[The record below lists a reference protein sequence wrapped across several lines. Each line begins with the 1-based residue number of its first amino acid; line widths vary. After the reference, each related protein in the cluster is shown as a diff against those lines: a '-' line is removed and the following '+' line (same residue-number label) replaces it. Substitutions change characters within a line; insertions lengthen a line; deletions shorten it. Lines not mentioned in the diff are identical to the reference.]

1 MLSPSLEDYLEEIY
15 RLSILKSSIRVLDI
29 ADRLNVSSPSVV
41 KALKKL
47 HEEKLI
53 RYIRY
58 TEIRLT
64 DDGEKLG
71 RLLVRRNAVL
81 QEFLKVIRSNC
92 NLEKEAEA
100 MEHYLS
106 PPTISAIENLIA
118 FLKLKEVREMY
129 DKFNEPP
136 SDTHWSDKIQ
146 TQ

>member
-15 RLSILKSSIRVLDI
+15 RLSILKSTIRVLDI

-58 TEIRLT
+58 TEILLT
-64 DDGEKLG
+64 PEGERLG
-71 RLLVRRNAVL
+71 RLLVRRNSVL
-81 QEFLKVIRSNC
+81 QEFLRVIHSNC
-92 NLEKEAEA
+92 DLAKEAEA
-100 MEHYLS
+100 IEHYLS
-106 PPTISAIENLIA
+106 PPTIYAIENLIA
-118 FLKLKEVREMY
+118 FLQLKEVKEMY
-129 DKFNEPP
+129 NKFNEPP